1 MKALQIKSKQW
12 TAHMRP
18 IKMIIGSCRSFVT
31 LDSLREWPRKEGCLS
46 VNYLFIGSQLG
57 PLQSLRERKNV
68 SQCLTLKQ
76 CIYSPVIVLHRYAD
90 ISFKGTL
97 CTKGYVLPPCV
108 GLKKRI
114 SVFWLSRGVQKP
126 FLACF
131 DTLGPREGT
140 NKACGVSDNYVV
152 SMFVKIPVVSEI

>member
-1 MKALQIKSKQW
+1 MASKGGLPQRELLIYWISARSTAKSQGKEECKLVPYVKAVHLFSR
-12 TAHMRP
+12 HRSSP
-18 IKMIIGSCRSFVT
+18 IC
-31 LDSLREWPRKEGCLS
+31 
-46 VNYLFIGSQLG
+46 
-57 PLQSLRERKNV
+57 
-68 SQCLTLKQ
+68 
-76 CIYSPVIVLHRYAD
+76 D

-152 SMFVKIPVVSEI
+152 SMFVKILVVSEI